1 MTEVGVFL
9 FTISL
14 FKILFLPEDFNNPQ
28 LEKKIKNSKILIY
41 FFKKSFVKKVRKKEK
56 QINFIYQQIFLLNL
70 LLLVSEFQLITF

>member
-1 MTEVGVFL
+1 MGVFL

-14 FKILFLPEDFNNPQ
+14 SKLLFLPEDFNNPQ

-70 LLLVSEFQLITF
+70 LLLVPEFQLITF

>member
-1 MTEVGVFL
+1 MGFLL

-14 FKILFLPEDFNNPQ
+14 FKLACLLEDFSNPQ

-41 FFKKSFVKKVRKKEK
+41 FFKKNFKKKVRKKEK

>member
-1 MTEVGVFL
+1 MGVFL

-70 LLLVSEFQLITF
+70 LLLVSEFQSITF

>member
-1 MTEVGVFL
+1 MGVFL

-14 FKILFLPEDFNNPQ
+14 SKLLFLPEDFNNPQ
-28 LEKKIKNSKILIY
+28 LEKKKKNSKILIY

>member
-1 MTEVGVFL
+1 MGVFL

-14 FKILFLPEDFNNPQ
+14 SKLLFLPEDFNNPQ

>member
-1 MTEVGVFL
+1 MGVFL

-14 FKILFLPEDFNNPQ
+14 FRLLFLPEDFNNPQ

>member
-1 MTEVGVFL
+1 MGVFL

-41 FFKKSFVKKVRKKEK
+41 FFKRSFVKKVRKKEK

-70 LLLVSEFQLITF
+70 LLLVPEFQLITF

>member
-1 MTEVGVFL
+1 MGVFL

-14 FKILFLPEDFNNPQ
+14 FKLLFLPEDFNNPQ

-41 FFKKSFVKKVRKKEK
+41 FFKRSFVKKVRKKEK

>member
-1 MTEVGVFL
+1 MGVFL

-14 FKILFLPEDFNNPQ
+14 FKLLFLPEDFNNPQ

-70 LLLVSEFQLITF
+70 ILLVSEFQLITF

>member
-1 MTEVGVFL
+1 MDVFL

-14 FKILFLPEDFNNPQ
+14 FKLLFLPEDFNNPQ

-41 FFKKSFVKKVRKKEK
+41 FFKRSFVKKVRKKEK

>member
-1 MTEVGVFL
+1 MGVFL

-14 FKILFLPEDFNNPQ
+14 SKLLFLPEDFNNPQ

-70 LLLVSEFQLITF
+70 ILLVSEFQLITF

>member
-1 MTEVGVFL
+1 VGVLL

-14 FKILFLPEDFNNPQ
+14 FKSPFLLEDFSNPQ
-28 LEKKIKNSKILIY
+28 LEKKIKNSKSFKY
-41 FFKKSFVKKVRKKEK
+41 FFKKFFKKKVQKKEK

>member
-1 MTEVGVFL
+1 MTEGDVFL

-14 FKILFLPEDFNNPQ
+14 FKLLFLPEDFNNPQ

-41 FFKKSFVKKVRKKEK
+41 FFKRSFVKKVRKKEK

>member
-1 MTEVGVFL
+1 MDVFL

-14 FKILFLPEDFNNPQ
+14 FKLLFLPEDFNNPQ

-41 FFKKSFVKKVRKKEK
+41 FFKRSFVKKLRKKEK

>member
-1 MTEVGVFL
+1 MGVFL

-14 FKILFLPEDFNNPQ
+14 FKLLFLPEDFNNPQ

-41 FFKKSFVKKVRKKEK
+41 FSKRSFVKKVRKKEK

>member
-1 MTEVGVFL
+1 MGVFL

-14 FKILFLPEDFNNPQ
+14 FKLLFLPEDFNNPQ

>member
-1 MTEVGVFL
+1 MDVFL
-9 FTISL
+9 FNISL
-14 FKILFLPEDFNNPQ
+14 FKLLFFPEDFNNPQ

-56 QINFIYQQIFLLNL
+56 QINFIYQHIFLLNL

>member
-1 MTEVGVFL
+1 MGVFL

-14 FKILFLPEDFNNPQ
+14 FKLLFLPEDFNNPQ

-41 FFKKSFVKKVRKKEK
+41 FFKKSFEKKVRKKEK

>member
-1 MTEVGVFL
+1 MGVFL

-14 FKILFLPEDFNNPQ
+14 SKLLFLPEDFNNPQ
-28 LEKKIKNSKILIY
+28 LEKKIKNSKNLMY
-41 FFKKSFVKKVRKKEK
+41 FFKKSFAKKVRKKEK

>member
-1 MTEVGVFL
+1 MGVFL

-14 FKILFLPEDFNNPQ
+14 FKLLFLPEDFNNPQ

-70 LLLVSEFQLITF
+70 LLLVPEFQLITF

>member
-1 MTEVGVFL
+1 MGVFL

>member
-1 MTEVGVFL
+1 MGVFL

-41 FFKKSFVKKVRKKEK
+41 FFKRSFVKKVRKKEK

>member
-1 MTEVGVFL
+1 MDVFL

-14 FKILFLPEDFNNPQ
+14 FKLLFLPEDFNNPQ

>member
-1 MTEVGVFL
+1 MDVFL

-14 FKILFLPEDFNNPQ
+14 FKLLFLPEDFNNPQ

-70 LLLVSEFQLITF
+70 ILLVSEFQLITF

>member
-1 MTEVGVFL
+1 MGVFL

-14 FKILFLPEDFNNPQ
+14 FKLLFLPEDFNNPQ

-41 FFKKSFVKKVRKKEK
+41 FFKKSFVKKLRKKEK

>member
-1 MTEVGVFL
+1 VDVFL

-14 FKILFLPEDFNNPQ
+14 FKLLFLPEDFNNPQ

-41 FFKKSFVKKVRKKEK
+41 FFKRSFVKKVRKKEK

>member
-1 MTEVGVFL
+1 MGVFL

-14 FKILFLPEDFNNPQ
+14 FKLLFLPEDFNNPQ

-41 FFKKSFVKKVRKKEK
+41 FFKKSFIKKVRKKEK

>member
-1 MTEVGVFL
+1 MGVFL

-14 FKILFLPEDFNNPQ
+14 SKLLFLPEDFNNPQ

-70 LLLVSEFQLITF
+70 LLLVSEFQSITF

>member
-1 MTEVGVFL
+1 MGVFL

-14 FKILFLPEDFNNPQ
+14 FRLLFLPEDFNNPQ

-41 FFKKSFVKKVRKKEK
+41 FFKRSFVKKVRKKEK

>member
-1 MTEVGVFL
+1 MDVFL

-14 FKILFLPEDFNNPQ
+14 FKLLFLPEDFNNPQ

-41 FFKKSFVKKVRKKEK
+41 FSKRSFVKKVRKKEK

-70 LLLVSEFQLITF
+70 LLLVPEFQLITF

>member
-1 MTEVGVFL
+1 MGVFL

-14 FKILFLPEDFNNPQ
+14 FKLLFLPEDFNNPQ

-41 FFKKSFVKKVRKKEK
+41 FSKRSFVKKVRKKEK

-70 LLLVSEFQLITF
+70 LLLVSEFQFITF

>member
-1 MTEVGVFL
+1 MGVFL

-14 FKILFLPEDFNNPQ
+14 FKLFFLPEDFNNPQ

-41 FFKKSFVKKVRKKEK
+41 FFKKSFAKKVRKKGK
-56 QINFIYQQIFLLNL
+56 QRNFIYQQIFLLNL

>member
-1 MTEVGVFL
+1 MDVFL
-9 FTISL
+9 FNISL
-14 FKILFLPEDFNNPQ
+14 FKLLFLPEDFNNPQ

-41 FFKKSFVKKVRKKEK
+41 FFKKSFAKKVRKKEK

>member
-1 MTEVGVFL
+1 MGVFL

-14 FKILFLPEDFNNPQ
+14 FKLLFLPEDFNNPQ

-70 LLLVSEFQLITF
+70 LLLVSEFQFITF